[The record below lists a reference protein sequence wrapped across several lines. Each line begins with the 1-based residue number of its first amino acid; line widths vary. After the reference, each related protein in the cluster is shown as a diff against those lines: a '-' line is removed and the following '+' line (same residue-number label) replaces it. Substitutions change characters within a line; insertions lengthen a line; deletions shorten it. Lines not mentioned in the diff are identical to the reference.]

1 MSASGSAAADVDA
14 SGSGDAAGSE
24 DSAGSRDD
32 ASSGDDA
39 GINELKLTKGSS
51 AKKPVMNPE
60 GARPSDTTWPAGDIE
75 EGNPRDEQ
83 AIGPVPMS
91 AEPSQAATTSRSN
104 RSDAEPD
111 PDADPES
118 RYGFAHPAI
127 SRPQR
132 TVWIPED
139 ELGMWKVEVEGCE
152 EEGVGAARGP
162 DGEEVTAWMDRKGK
176 VDVRGGPP
184 DLVGV

>member
-1 MSASGSAAADVDA
+1 MSASGSAAADADA

-24 DSAGSRDD
+24 DA
-32 ASSGDDA
+32 A
-39 GINELKLTKGSS
+39 GIDEFKLTKGSS
-51 AKKPVMNPE
+51 AKKPVLSPE
-60 GARPSDTTWPAGDIE
+60 GAGPSDTTWPAGDIE

-91 AEPSQAATTSRSN
+91 AEPSQAATTASRSN
-104 RSDAEPD
+104 GSGAEPD
-111 PDADPES
+111 PNADPES
-118 RYGFAHPAI
+118 RYEFAHPAI

-132 TVWIPED
+132 TVWIPGD

-162 DGEEVTAWMDRKGK
+162 DGEEVTAWMDKKGK